1 MAQAQEY
8 PVDVL
13 VVGSGGGGMTATLA
27 AVDAGLSTLIIEKSP
42 VYGGSTATSGGAIW
56 IPNNHLMKKAGLSDS
71 VDEALTYL
79 KSITKGIISEQRLRA
94 YVESGA
100 EMVRYLEENSR
111 VRFQVVPGYSDY
123 YPNVAGSKPDGG
135 RTIEAVPFSAWKLG
149 AERALMRPL
158 HPQARLMGR
167 IMATAWD
174 AHRMM
179 DTSLRGRM
187 ITASIFVP
195 YFVNPARFITSTDTR
210 LTLGNATIGRLRMS
224 LVDRKVPLWLNTSAK
239 HLRIENGRV
248 TGVEAEKE
256 GQSIL
261 IKVSKG
267 VILAAGGFAR
277 NRAMREKYQK
287 PPLSD
292 RWTVSSFDDMGDSIH
307 LGLEAGAAFDLM
319 DDAWWMP
326 TTQVPGDDMA
336 QMIIIERSLPR
347 SIIVNK
353 KGRRFTDE
361 AGPYIDVTGDQLKNH
376 RDTGAAVPAYMIV
389 DARYRRKYPLSPML
403 PFVTPKKYIRNGYLK
418 AANSIEELA
427 ARCGI
432 DAAGL
437 ADEIVKCNRYAAAGR
452 DADFHRGENSCD
464 RYYGDPASQPNP
476 CLGSIDTPP
485 FYAVEI
491 WPGDL
496 GTKGGMVTDEH
507 ARVLRA
513 DGSPVAGLYATGN
526 CAASVMGRS
535 YGGAGA
541 TIGPSMVFGWIAAR
555 HAAGIISRDE

>member
-1 MAQAQEY
+1 MAQPQEY
-8 PVDVL
+8 SVDVL
-13 VVGSGGGGMTATLA
+13 VVGSGGGGMTAALA
-27 AVDAGLSTLIIEKSP
+27 AADAGLNALVIEKSP
-42 VYGGSTATSGGAIW
+42 VYGGSTAMSGGAIW

-71 VDEALTYL
+71 LDEGLTYL
-79 KSITKGIISEQRLRA
+79 KSITKGIVSEQRLRA

-100 EMVRYLEENSR
+100 EMVRYLEEQSR

-123 YPNVAGSKPDGG
+123 YPGVAGSKAEGG

-149 AERALMRPL
+149 SERRLMRPL

-179 DTSLRGRM
+179 DTSLKGRM
-187 ITASIFVP
+187 VTASIFAP
-195 YFVNPARFITSTDTR
+195 YFINPARFISSTDTR
-210 LTLGNATIGRLRMS
+210 LTLGNATIGRLRMA
-224 LVDRKVPLWLNTSAK
+224 LIDRKVPLWLNTSAK
-239 HLRIENGRV
+239 HLRIDGGRV
-248 TGVEAEKE
+248 SGVEVEKE

-261 IKVSKG
+261 IKVNKG

-277 NRAMREKYQK
+277 NKAMREKYQK
-287 PPLSD
+287 PPVSD
-292 RWTVSSFDDMGDSIH
+292 QWTVASFDDCGDAIQ
-307 LGLEAGAAFDLM
+307 LGLEAGAALDLM
-319 DDAWWMP
+319 DEAWWMP
-326 TTQVPGDDMA
+326 TTLVPGEDMA
-336 QMIIIERSLPR
+336 QMIIVERSLPR

-361 AGPYIDVTGDQLKNH
+361 AGPYIDVTNDQL
-376 RDTGAAVPAYMIV
+376 RDYRESGAAVPAYMIV

-403 PFVTPKKYIRNGYLK
+403 PFVTPKKYVSNGYLK
-418 AANSIEELA
+418 TANTIEELA
-427 ARCGI
+427 AKCGI
-432 DAAGL
+432 DAEGL
-437 ADEIVKCNRYAAAGR
+437 TDEVAKCNRCATAGR
-452 DADFHRGENSCD
+452 DDDYHRGENSCD
-464 RYYGDPASQPNP
+464 RYYGDPANKINP
-476 CLGSIDTPP
+476 CFGPIDTLP

-496 GTKGGMVTDEH
+496 GTKGGMATDEH
-507 ARVLRA
+507 ACVLRA

-535 YGGAGA
+535 YAGAGA

-555 HAAGIISRDE
+555 HAAGIKR

>member
-1 MAQAQEY
+1 MAQPQEY
-8 PVDVL
+8 LVDVL
-13 VVGSGGGGMTATLA
+13 VVGSGGGGMTAALA
-27 AVDAGLSTLIIEKSP
+27 AIDAGLSALVIEKSP
-42 VYGGSTATSGGAIW
+42 VYGGSTAMSGGAIW
-56 IPNNHLMKKAGLSDS
+56 IPNNHLMKKAGIGDS
-71 VDEALTYL
+71 LDEGLIYL
-79 KSITKGIISEQRLRA
+79 KSITKGIVSEQRLRA
-94 YVESGA
+94 YVEQGA
-100 EMVRYLEENSR
+100 EMVRYLEERSS

-123 YPNVAGSKPDGG
+123 YPGFPGSKPDGG
-135 RTIEAVPFSAWKLG
+135 RTIEPVPFSAWKLG
-149 AERALMRPL
+149 AERRLMRPL

-179 DTSLRGRM
+179 DTSLKGRM
-187 ITASIFVP
+187 TTASIFVP
-195 YFVNPARFITSTDTR
+195 YFVNPSRFIASTDTR

-224 LVDRKVPLWLNTSAK
+224 LIDRKVPLWLNTSAR

-248 TGVEAEKE
+248 SGVEAEKE
-256 GQSIL
+256 GQSIH
-261 IKVSKG
+261 IKVNRG

-277 NRAMREKYQK
+277 NRAMREKYQE

-292 RWTVSSFDDMGDSIH
+292 RWTVASFDDMGDSIQ
-307 LGLEAGAAFDLM
+307 LGLEAGAALDLM
-319 DDAWWMP
+319 DEAWWMP
-326 TTQVPGDDMA
+326 TTMVPGEDMA

-361 AGPYIDVTGDQLKNH
+361 AGPYIDVTNDQLKNH
-376 RDTGAAVPAYMIV
+376 REGGAAVPSYMIV

-403 PFVTPKKYIRNGYLK
+403 PFVTPRKYIESGYLK
-418 AANSIEELA
+418 MANTIEELA
-427 ARCGI
+427 ANCSI

-437 ADEIVKCNRYAAAGR
+437 VDEVTRCNRYAESGR
-452 DADFHRGENSCD
+452 DDDFHRGDNSCD
-464 RYYGDPASQPNP
+464 RYYGDPSAKPNSCFGP
-476 CLGSIDTPP
+476 IDTPP

-507 ARVLRA
+507 AHVLRP

-555 HAAGIISRDE
+555 HAAGIR